1 MVVGILQ
8 FELHI
13 PDSMSLKDKR
23 RVVRSVKDR
32 LHNEHMVSIAE
43 VAEQET
49 INLAVM
55 GLSCVG
61 VDGKVV
67 GSVLDHVS
75 EKLRSWKGAELGETS
90 REILTGD
97 MHAYAQSEDVEDG
110 I

>member
-13 PDSMSLKDKR
+13 PDSTSLKDKR

-43 VAEQET
+43 IAEHET
-49 INLAVM
+49 LNLAVL
-55 GLSCVG
+55 GLACVG
-61 VDGKVV
+61 VDGRIV
-67 GSVLDHVS
+67 GEVLDHVS
-75 EKLRSWKGAELGETS
+75 EKLRTWRGAELGKTS

-97 MHAYAQSEDVEDG
+97 VHVYAEDES
-110 I
+110 